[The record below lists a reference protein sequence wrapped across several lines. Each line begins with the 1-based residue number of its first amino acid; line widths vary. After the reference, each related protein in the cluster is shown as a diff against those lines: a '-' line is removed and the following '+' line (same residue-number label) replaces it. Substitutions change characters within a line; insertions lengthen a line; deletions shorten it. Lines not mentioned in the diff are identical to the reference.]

1 MLSLFADKMIL
12 NIRDSKD
19 SIKTVRAD
27 NFSKTERLKINK

>member
-19 SIKTVRAD
+19 FIKTVRAD
-27 NFSKTERLKINK
+27 NFSKAERLKINK